1 MNNTNEWI
9 PLSTGQYP
17 KEGEIVQVTYLSHY
31 FKKPYCNQFAF
42 FKKGFWYW
50 DGDSDPV
57 RVEITAWKK
66 NSKPYTERIGPIT
79 EMSMKLKFDRPIEK
93 EKHYISPGGYAF
105 RSGGKTYR
113 FDFLNYEGNI
123 DQEDPS
129 ILYAE
134 VHHLDKNYSDDMSD
148 FNADA
153 LEAIEE
159 FFVYTGEYGDPEI
172 HLKSVLSLTVWQGNM
187 ETNINQKLLPIEETS
202 TSIEEQ
208 MQSEEFTFYTEEEVS
223 NLSLTVWQGNM
234 ETNINQKLLPIEET
248 STSIEEQMQSEEFTF
263 YTEEE
268 VSKLQE
274 YIEDNFTLN
283 GTSRRLVRGILNYVA
298 VQEDDADAILTLL
311 EELLAPIGIERGEI
325 VAACSA

>member
-17 KEGEIVQVTYLSHY
+17 KEGEIVQVTYLNYH

-42 FKKGFWYW
+42 YKKGFWYW

-66 NSKPYTERIGPIT
+66 NSKPYTEHIGPIT

-105 RSGGKTYR
+105 CSGGKTYR

-134 VHHLDKNYSDDMSD
+134 VHHLDENYSDDMSD

-153 LEAIEE
+153 LEEIEE

-187 ETNINQKLLPIEETS
+187 ETNISQKLLPVEETS

-208 MQSEEFTFYTEEEVS
+208 MQSEEFTFC
-223 NLSLTVWQGNM
+223 
-234 ETNINQKLLPIEET
+234 
-248 STSIEEQMQSEEFTF
+248 
-263 YTEEE
+263 TEEE

>member
-223 NLSLTVWQGNM
+223 
-234 ETNINQKLLPIEET
+234 
-248 STSIEEQMQSEEFTF
+248 
-263 YTEEE
+263 
-268 VSKLQE
+268 KLQE

>member
-134 VHHLDKNYSDDMSD
+134 VHHLNKNYSDDMSD

-172 HLKSVLSLTVWQGNM
+172 HLKSV
-187 ETNINQKLLPIEETS
+187 
-202 TSIEEQ
+202 
-208 MQSEEFTFYTEEEVS
+208 
-223 NLSLTVWQGNM
+223 LSLTVWQGNM